1 MTELSGASIIVVGAS
16 GGLGSV
22 ISRQLSDHGAH
33 VTLVGRHDAT
43 LSGLG
48 LPGDVVACDI
58 TDDTS
63 RQGMVNQVVAS
74 RGGIDGVVYVA
85 GAVAFGPAG
94 ELSASTLDALWKV
107 NTRAAMMLLQE
118 VTPALQASSES
129 GRQPFFVTLSGVV
142 AESPT
147 AGLAAYSAVKSAL
160 HAHMTAASR
169 EMRRLGIRLLDARP
183 GHTETE
189 LSKHPLAGVA
199 PAFPPGMTPE
209 HVASRIVQAIVSD
222 EKDLPSGAFAPT
234 S

>member
-16 GGLGSV
+16 GGLGSL
-22 ISRQLSDHGAH
+22 IARQLADHGAL
-33 VTLVGRHDAT
+33 VTLVGRHDST

-74 RGGIDGVVYVA
+74 RGAIDGVVYAA